1 MDKEAGP
8 SAEDN
13 SRLRSRQIRR
23 YHHKNQQSGPLSY
36 ADKITQADLEF
47 AIQLAPIWLLEDCEE
62 GELDYPPQWETL
74 PKSLSFTLQTFRRNA
89 AAMTAVPS
97 DSKLEV
103 YMVRIASLES

>member
-1 MDKEAGP
+1 ME
-8 SAEDN
+8 S
-13 SRLRSRQIRR
+13 
-23 YHHKNQQSGPLSY
+23 
-36 ADKITQADLEF
+36 
-47 AIQLAPIWLLEDCEE
+47 AIQLAPIWLLEDCE